1 MFSEELSRIDAAITK
16 QKEKQQVLRELD
28 FFMLDNSIR
37 ESTVGQLRGHTVE
50 NKIKIYEEVKKMW
63 I

>member
-1 MFSEELSRIDAAITK
+1 MFSEELSRIDAAIAK

-50 NKIKIYEEVKKMW
+50 NKMKIYS
-63 I
+63 